1 MENTYQ
7 DKVNRILTTV
17 NHKEPDRVPILS
29 MIGTFA
35 ISYANSSIQEIE
47 EHPEKEIEV
56 YCKPHEAIYSDATF
70 TCGIISD
77 PKSARL
83 IGSKGH
89 FISEDGQT
97 IQHSEITPMEAD
109 EYPELIADPFGY
121 TFNKMLPRK
130 AKKLDEA
137 YPESYNA
144 VRDLIEHMKIK
155 GAVEAQLEE
164 TLKEKYQLPV
174 LSKNVVYPPMDII
187 FDYYRGFKGI
197 SLDLR
202 RQPDQ
207 LLGGINALEEM
218 ANMLMGIA
226 PNAASVPEF
235 PFYPTMMHL
244 PTFISP
250 KQFEKFFWPTYERLF
265 QRLHSLGGKL
275 IMFLEGTWAPKYEFL
290 NSMPENFAVG
300 ILEEDDVFEAKKKIG
315 DRLTIAGGM
324 PSDMLKYAS
333 EQECI
338 DHAKKVVDACAP
350 GGGFIF
356 STNRELISKGDVNLN
371 NLIAVNRYVHEN
383 AVY

>member
-1 MENTYQ
+1 
-7 DKVNRILTTV
+7 
-17 NHKEPDRVPILS
+17 

-144 VRDLIEHMKIK
+144 VRDLIEHMKSKALWKRNWKKRSKKNISCRC
-155 GAVEAQLEE
+155 
-164 TLKEKYQLPV
+164 YQRMSLPADGH
-174 LSKNVVYPPMDII
+174 Y
-187 FDYYRGFKGI
+187 FR
-197 SLDLR
+197 
-202 RQPDQ
+202 
-207 LLGGINALEEM
+207 LL
-218 ANMLMGIA
+218 
-226 PNAASVPEF
+226 PRVQR
-235 PFYPTMMHL
+235 HL
-244 PTFISP
+244 
-250 KQFEKFFWPTYERLF
+250 
-265 QRLHSLGGKL
+265 
-275 IMFLEGTWAPKYEFL
+275 A
-290 NSMPENFAVG
+290 
-300 ILEEDDVFEAKKKIG
+300 
-315 DRLTIAGGM
+315 
-324 PSDMLKYAS
+324 
-333 EQECI
+333 
-338 DHAKKVVDACAP
+338 
-350 GGGFIF
+350 
-356 STNRELISKGDVNLN
+356 
-371 NLIAVNRYVHEN
+371 
-383 AVY
+383 